1 VSDGLGLSRPDDVR
15 IGCVQSDKSTDR
27 EEKEDKNDSDCQRRC
42 EKTCN
47 TYSDLDLIDRGPSTR
62 LFCGLG
68 GLDPKKGAKR
78 ASALA
83 ARCEYF
89 WVGGG
94 GGGGTGERE
103 PVSDMAHTSMGGTRP
118 VDRNG

>member
-1 VSDGLGLSRPDDVR
+1 MCPIRQKHRSEREGRDQKGQIKLS
-15 IGCVQSDKSTDR
+15 
-27 EEKEDKNDSDCQRRC
+27 ERC

-89 WVGGG
+89 
-94 GGGGTGERE
+94 
-103 PVSDMAHTSMGGTRP
+103 
-118 VDRNG
+118 